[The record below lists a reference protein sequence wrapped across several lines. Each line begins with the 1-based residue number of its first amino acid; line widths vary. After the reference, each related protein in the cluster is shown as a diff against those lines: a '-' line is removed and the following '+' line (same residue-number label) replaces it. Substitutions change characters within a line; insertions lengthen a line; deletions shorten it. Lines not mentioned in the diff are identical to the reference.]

1 MRVVLTC
8 DWFLKYSA
16 SQAAALARTGVQVV
30 LLCRAHAFEF
40 GGDARERAETLDA
53 ARMVGVRVIELPRRH
68 RDPAAFE
75 SLIRIRRSLSRFRPD
90 VIHAHEGADPR
101 ALALLPRAP
110 IVLTVHDPTPHPGQP
125 IARQSTK
132 RWFLKRVQDAWRAR
146 ARLIIVHSAYL
157 RGEVPLRGDQR
168 CAVVPHGLELY
179 PEPLPPPS
187 IPAVGFFGRLEPY
200 KGLTVLASAMPRV
213 WAERPEVQLRIAGS
227 GPVQLPLRDR
237 RVSIDRSYLP
247 EAAFEQFFRSVSLAV
262 LPYTEAS
269 QSGAG
274 STAVGY
280 GIPIVV
286 SRLGGLPDLALDD
299 TYVVEPGDEGSLA
312 AGIMRHIDD
321 GVEARAQVR
330 EQVAAP
336 RTWDSAATL
345 TVSLYEDLRA
355 G

>member
-16 SQAAALARTGVQVV
+16 SQAAALARAGARVI
-30 LLCRAHAFEF
+30 LLCRDHSFEF
-40 GGDARERAETLDA
+40 GGDAREREYTLDA
-53 ARMVGVRVIELPRRH
+53 ARMVGVQVIGLPRRV
-68 RDPAAFE
+68 RDPAAIE
-75 SLIRIRRSLSRFRPD
+75 SLIRIRQSLSRFRPD

-101 ALALLPRAP
+101 VLALLPGAP

-125 IARQSTK
+125 VARHTAK
-132 RWFLKRVQDAWRAR
+132 RWLLKRVRDAWRAR
-146 ARLIIVHSAYL
+146 ARLIIVHSEYL
-157 RGEVPLRGDQR
+157 LGEVPLRCDQR

-200 KGLTVLASAMPRV
+200 KGLEVLASAMPRV

-227 GPVQLPLRDR
+227 GPVQIRLNDR
-237 RVSIDRSYLP
+237 RVSIERSYLP
-247 EAAFEQFFRSVSLAV
+247 EAGFEQFFRGVSLAV

-274 STAVGY
+274 SVAVGY

-286 SRLGGLPDLALDD
+286 SRLGGLPDLALND
-299 TYVVEPGDEGSLA
+299 TYVVEPGDDGSLA

-321 GVEARAQVR
+321 GVEARARVR
-330 EQVAAP
+330 EQVASP
-336 RTWDSAATL
+336 RTWDAAAML